1 MIARVLASI
10 VAALALFGS
19 LPLWWWLHHRLAVPA
34 EVSAGPA
41 IAEHADASGQQP
53 AASDATDVALPTSA
67 GPSEAH
73 AAMPAASEPV
83 LETAAEVDT
92 VAADSPAPSTVAAE
106 PVAVAESVPTAV
118 IDVAE
123 SAPPSE

>member
-34 EVSAGPA
+34 EVSAGPV
-41 IAEHADASGQQP
+41 IAESADASEPQS
-53 AASDATDVALPTSA
+53 AASDTTDVALPTSS

-83 LETAAEVDT
+83 LETAAEADA
-92 VAADSPAPSTVAAE
+92 VAPDFPAPSTVAAE
-106 PVAVAESVPTAV
+106 PVAESAPAAV

-123 SAPPSE
+123 TAPPSE